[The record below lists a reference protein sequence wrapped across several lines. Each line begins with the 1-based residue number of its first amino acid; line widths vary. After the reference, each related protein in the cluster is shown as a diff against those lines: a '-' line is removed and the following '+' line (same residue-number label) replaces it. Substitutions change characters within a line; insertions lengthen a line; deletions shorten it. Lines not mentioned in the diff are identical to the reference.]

1 MRELQGTG
9 QGDAVTNER
18 RGPIFESVDDLL
30 DWSERNGNPRPVVEQ
45 TEDRF
50 FREADD
56 WSDYGGEER

>member
-1 MRELQGTG
+1 M
-9 QGDAVTNER
+9 TNER

-30 DWSERNGNPRPVVEQ
+30 NWSERNGNPRPVVEQ

-56 WSDYGGEER
+56 WSDYGGDER

>member
-1 MRELQGTG
+1 MT
-9 QGDAVTNER
+9 DER
-18 RGPIFESVDDLL
+18 RGPIFESVEDLL

-56 WSDYGGEER
+56 WSDYGSTER